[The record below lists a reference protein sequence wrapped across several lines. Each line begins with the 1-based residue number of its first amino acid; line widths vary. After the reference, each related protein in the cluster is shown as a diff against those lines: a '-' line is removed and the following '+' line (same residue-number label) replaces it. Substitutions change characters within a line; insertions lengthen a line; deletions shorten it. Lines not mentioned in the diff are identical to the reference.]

1 MGWRL
6 DTGGGGEAIGFRLG
20 PLQNVFTGADKA
32 AAEAARDAYATNPA
46 NATWLPRY
54 NADVSLNIRLEYS
67 VSGTPTVTYQVRNA
81 AGTLWLDNQ
90 SFEGVQG
97 PAGADGTNLEFASE
111 SERDTF
117 FSSRLDLLRTDL
129 PIQVTVATETVSSQ
143 VWTGET
149 NPSSY
154 DANLWRVAS
163 IRSGT
168 ASFELDEIHTYSSGG
183 ENVFTTNEATGI
195 NYFPPWQYVGDHSR
209 SDRRNVL
216 STPTARVYAG
226 DNTAPPTPVEPGG
239 PEAASG
245 STPFNVNFT
254 IQTSSTS
261 LFGIEYIPMED
272 YTGRLEYR
280 VNELDSGGNITVY
293 TQTREVVLSSGVSF
307 LQWFNIPLEL
317 ILGQEVNST
326 FFKADGSVL
335 SVRPEAGNVNRP
347 YSTSHIRLFSD
358 QPMIVSTSAADQLS
372 SIVVAGDNVTITED
386 VSNNTLTVAASA
398 SGEDNVQSD
407 WNESDNTSDAFILN
421 KPTIPTP
428 RTDEEIRDV
437 SYAGMVGGNGINVT
451 VDDVANT
458 VTISAGGGPPTGQED
473 FYHGLSSSDNPATVV
488 LSTLTEVEVDT
499 GSGLTF
505 DFTIPSA
512 TLNDYVILLVPTD
525 HDISTLVNSDTGF
538 SVLGSYTRTGDV
550 RTIDGDSYDSYTL
563 GPLVAGFTANYRAT
577 LA

>member
-20 PLQNVFTGADKA
+20 PIQNVFTGADKA
-32 AAEAARDAYATNPA
+32 AAETARDEYATDPA

-81 AGTLWLDNQ
+81 ASTLWLDNQ

-97 PAGADGTNLEFASE
+97 PAGADGLQLEFN
-111 SERDTF
+111 
-117 FSSRLDLLRTDL
+117 SR
-129 PIQVTVATETVSSQ
+129 
-143 VWTGET
+143 
-149 NPSSY
+149 
-154 DANLWRVAS
+154 ANLDAFF
-163 IRSGT
+163 I
-168 ASFELDEIHTYSSGG
+168 
-183 ENVFTTNEATGI
+183 EN
-195 NYFPPWQYVGDHSR
+195 P
-209 SDRRNVL
+209 DRIVNGL
-216 STPTARVYAG
+216 
-226 DNTAPPTPVEPGG
+226 PV
-239 PEAASG
+239 
-245 STPFNVNFT
+245 V
-254 IQTSSTS
+254 
-261 LFGIEYIPMED
+261 M
-272 YTGRLEYR
+272 
-280 VNELDSGGNITVY
+280 
-293 TQTREVVLSSGVSF
+293 
-307 LQWFNIPLEL
+307 
-317 ILGQEVNST
+317 
-326 FFKADGSVL
+326 
-335 SVRPEAGNVNRP
+335 
-347 YSTSHIRLFSD
+347 HI
-358 QPMIVSTSAADQLS
+358 
-372 SIVVAGDNVTITED
+372 GDNVVTDLVWNGPDNPTDYVVNDQRWRIAASR
-386 VSNNTLTVAASA
+386 VSNNSLFIGSSRISNAVEDILVTTADGRKFLAVGVGFTGAGSVRLNDLELTAESTLTVNDLDNQVMTDPFTVNYSTFGNNLTTDFQFKPNEAGELRARFYLGADNTGSVIFDETRTVTQAEVDSDTFIDFGIGNPYLLDQGVQLFVEFSGIQLKGGLVSGGQFDGQLLIAFRSTIQGFTRHPVARQSEIPTLRTASETADLLETLTAGDRLDASA
-398 SGEDNVQSD
+398 IKNLPSS
-407 WNESDNTSDAFILN
+407 
-421 KPTIPTP
+421 TP

-473 FYHGLSSSDNPATVV
+473 FYHGLSSSNNPATVV

-550 RTIDGDSYDSYTL
+550 RTIGGDNYDSYTL